1 MKNWKK
7 YFFEFIVVF
16 LGVTFGLLVE
26 EYRESKQNLENY
38 QFILEAISNDLKN
51 DKKEI
56 QYPIEWAEKTASVL
70 DSMISRK
77 MSDKDYRKCTEC
89 RWTLM
94 TTNSF
99 QLNMSGYK
107 LMSSG
112 LEFSQ
117 IDNKELLAEIE
128 EFYSYFNHLFG
139 ILNTNVD
146 NNAMDNMLF
155 VRDNC
160 EWFGN
165 SDLTDENSVET
176 IIDFL
181 LNDKDFMRRARH
193 TRIIV
198 KDNYLPYLKYTEER
212 IDELIEKIKN
222 EQSKSS

>member
-7 YFFEFIVVF
+7 YFFEFLVVF
-16 LGVTFGLLVE
+16 LGVTLGLLVE
-26 EYRESKQNLENY
+26 EYRESKQNKENY

-56 QYPIEWAEKTASVL
+56 QFPIEWAKKSSLVL

-77 MSDKDYRKCTEC
+77 ITEDDYMKCESC

-107 LMSSG
+107 LISSG
-112 LEFSQ
+112 LELSQ
-117 IDNKELLAEIE
+117 IDNKELIAEIE
-128 EFYSYFNHLFG
+128 EFYSYFNHLFR
-139 ILNTNVD
+139 ILNSNVD
-146 NNAMDNMLF
+146 QNAMDNMTY

-165 SDLTDENSVET
+165 SDLTEENSVRL

-181 LNDKDFMRRARH
+181 INDHNFMRRARH

-198 KDNYLPYLKYTEER
+198 KDNYLPYLKYAEER
-212 IDELIEKIKN
+212 IDILISKIED